1 MGLEFC
7 SSNPVLRFGR
17 LYLLNPT
24 YSILGLRFT
33 LLLVIYHLLDY
44 MFGSLPVVLDLLLV
58 SSRCCL
64 NVITSVT
71 TSDHG
76 WKINCWNLQPSP
88 MKRKE
93 NDLNQTSM
101 ITCKMLIELREELDN
116 TISWYHILYIYDVIL
131 MMIVKLEESISSF
144 IVAMNASESF
154 TQTSRL
160 PGLFHCANPLC
171 CYRHY
176 QTVTMFAVLSKN
188 KWSLQICSFCAHA
201 RWWGH
206 IIQLEGLVDYIVI
219 WKYLEGSMNHHF
231 SILQWFVQVD
241 QNSEASFA
249 AVHQE
254 EPSWSR
260 VAVHGIGFLS
270 HLRLNSLSFIPFYLI
285 YCLNLPCILYPYN
298 SCIFM
303 FLLKGIWFF
312 FSTFNDVNVLWSFK
326 VQCCLRREIK
336 KGETWPTADFPARA
350 TIHHDWDVFHEPTRK
365 FWFMSFVS
373 TASVSVQWVFLS
385 RRTEHKVSTSD
396 KWRMFLKCFR
406 LGREDL
412 WMVCFEKD
420 IYYIREDSS

>member
-1 MGLEFC
+1 MISYTVYIWC
-7 SSNPVLRFGR
+7 DIDDDCKIGR
-17 LYLLNPT
+17 VHFFL
-24 YSILGLRFT
+24 
-33 LLLVIYHLLDY
+33 H
-44 MFGSLPVVLDLLLV
+44 
-58 SSRCCL
+58 CCNECFRKL
-64 NVITSVT
+64 H
-71 TSDHG
+71 SD
-76 WKINCWNLQPSP
+76 
-88 MKRKE
+88 
-93 NDLNQTSM
+93 
-101 ITCKMLIELREELDN
+101 
-116 TISWYHILYIYDVIL
+116 
-131 MMIVKLEESISSF
+131 F
-144 IVAMNASESF
+144 
-154 TQTSRL
+154 QTSRIVSLRQSLMLLQTL
-160 PGLFHCANPLC
+160 PDSDHVCGAFKKQMELAD
-171 CYRHY
+171 
-176 QTVTMFAVLSKN
+176 
-188 KWSLQICSFCAHA
+188 LQFCAHA

-219 WKYLEGSMNHHF
+219 WKYLEGMNHHF

-303 FLLKGIWFF
+303 FLLKGICFF

-336 KGETWPTADFPARA
+336 KEETWPTADFPARA